1 MKYTVTNECPYLT
14 DIILVCR
21 GPYEL
26 GHSEQMLSYAT
37 DEEERR
43 QIQCELAYMRGNF
56 QAAKE
61 SYYQTTRTS
70 KTRICAL
77 LAASGA
83 AVSTNDYELFQ
94 RVCNELEELHRQY
107 SDNPLIEQLLWL
119 ALQIVYSSLYL
130 GREPFDVSR
139 VSLLPNET
147 RCHAMIYYMKYLH
160 LTQEFGKITGIG
172 ETALAMNAR
181 SEGILLSDE
190 YLHIMC
196 AVGYHELQQEED
208 AFRHIKAALDIG
220 LQDGFITPICEHIT
234 AISGRLGQYIEQHHA
249 DFYRPI
255 MHQCEITINNWINMH
270 NRYAKDNL
278 ASILTVPELQVATLA
293 TRGKTNAEIAK
304 MLNYSIAYVKK
315 ALESVFAKL
324 LITKRSE
331 LDQYIIWSAEK
342 E

>member
-1 MKYTVTNECPYLT
+1 MKYEVTDECPYLA
-14 DIILVCR
+14 DIVLVCR
-21 GPYEL
+21 GPYEP
-26 GHSEQMLSYAT
+26 GHSEQMLAYAT

-43 QIQCELAYMRGNF
+43 QIQCELAYMRGDF
-56 QAAKE
+56 QTAKE
-61 SYYQTTRTS
+61 SYYHTTRTS
-70 KTRICAL
+70 KTRISAL

-83 AVSTNDYELFQ
+83 AVSTNDYGLFQ
-94 RVCNELEELHRQY
+94 QVCDELEKLYQQY
-107 SDNPLIEQLLWL
+107 CDNPLMEQLLWL

-139 VSLLPNET
+139 VSLLPAAT
-147 RCHAMIYYMKYLH
+147 RCHAMIYYMKYMH

-181 SEGILLSDE
+181 SEGIFQSDE

-196 AVGYHELQQEED
+196 AIGYHELHQEEETYQ
-208 AFRHIKAALDIG
+208 HIKAALTIG
-220 LQDGFITPICEHIT
+220 VQDGFITPICEHIT
-234 AISGRLGQYIEQHHA
+234 ALSGRLGQYIEQHHV

-255 MHQCEITINNWINMH
+255 MQQCEATINNWISMH
-270 NRYAKDNL
+270 NRYAKDNIT
-278 ASILTVPELQVATLA
+278 SILTVPELQVATLA

-331 LDQYIIWSAEK
+331 LDQYIIWSPEK
-342 E
+342 K